1 MSADAGIAEV
11 VCFEELPTASG
22 HRFGVATLNAEA
34 ALNAL
39 SLPMVQALYP
49 QLRAWAADAG
59 IAGVVLQAAGD
70 KAFCAGGDLRA
81 LYNSMRAEG
90 ETRNAYC
97 RSFFE
102 QEYRLDHLIHSYPKS
117 LLCWGHGIV
126 MGGGIGLMIGASHR
140 VATPRTRLAM
150 PEISVGLF
158 PDVGGSWFL
167 RRMPGRAGLFLALT
181 GAPLNAADARY
192 GGLADF
198 VLDHERKGAVLAAI
212 GAAAWSGEAGENHR
226 RLTQLLDAQPAPAT
240 LPESK
245 LRQHRDTIDALVG
258 HDGLADIAA
267 RLRSLQTNDPWLSAA
282 VTTFLQGSPTSAAL
296 SFALWQRV
304 PRLSLADVFRLEYDV
319 ALGCATHPD
328 FAEGIRALIV
338 DKDRQPRWTPARPE
352 EVSAE
357 WIAAHFSTTAPHPL
371 ADLR

>member
-11 VCFEELPTASG
+11 VRFEELPTASG

-49 QLRAWAADAG
+49 QLCAWATDAG

-102 QEYRLDHLIHSYPKS
+102 QEYRLDHLIHSYPKP

-198 VLDHERKGAVLAAI
+198 VLEHERKGAVLAAI
-212 GAAAWSGEAGENHR
+212 GAADWSGEAGENHR

-245 LRQHRDTIDALVG
+245 LRQHRDTIHALIG

-357 WIAAHFSTTAPHPL
+357 WIAAHFQTTAPHPL
-371 ADLR
+371 ADLH